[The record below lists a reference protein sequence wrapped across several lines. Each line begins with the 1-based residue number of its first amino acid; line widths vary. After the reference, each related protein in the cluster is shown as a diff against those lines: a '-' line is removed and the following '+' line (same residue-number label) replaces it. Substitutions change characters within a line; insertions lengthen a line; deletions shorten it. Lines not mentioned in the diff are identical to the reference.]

1 MIFKETKL
9 KGAFVIELEKFEDER
24 GFFALSWSRRA
35 FAEHSLESELVECNV
50 SFNRK
55 KGTLRGMHYQEAP
68 YSQVKV
74 IRCTMGSVYD
84 VIVDLRRDSPSFK
97 QWIGQE
103 LTATNRLMMYVPR
116 DFAHGFQT
124 LEDNTEI
131 LYMASAYYAPGEAR
145 GVRYDDP
152 VFAISWPLEVASIS
166 DQDRNWPMW
175 NPT

>member
-131 LYMASAYYAPGEAR
+131 MYQMSEVYHPEAGR
-145 GVRYDDP
+145 GVRWDDP
-152 VFAISWPLEVASIS
+152 VLGIDWPLPVSVISQS
-166 DQDRNWPMW
+166 DQQVALL
-175 NPT
+175 